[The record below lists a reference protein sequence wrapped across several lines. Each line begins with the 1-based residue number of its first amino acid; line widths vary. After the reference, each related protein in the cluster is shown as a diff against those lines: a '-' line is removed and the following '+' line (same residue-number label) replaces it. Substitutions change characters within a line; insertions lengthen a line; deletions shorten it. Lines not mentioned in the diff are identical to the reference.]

1 MNKKVVI
8 GIIVAVLVAV
18 IAFGEYLYYTASNST
33 MTEEEAEEYLSS
45 KQENEAIV
53 SNENTT
59 ETEEVI
65 PEDTLGNSKILIAYF
80 SRADENYKVGTVEV
94 GNTEI
99 MAGFIKEYLG
109 DKADTFK
116 IDTVKAYPAEYK
128 ECTDVA
134 KQEQN
139 EDARPEFKGDID
151 ISEYDT
157 IFLGYPIWWGDVPMV
172 INTFLEK
179 YDFSGKT
186 IIPFC
191 THEGSGN
198 AGTFTSLKNKMKDS
212 VVNTDGL
219 AIRGETARKEE
230 SRSTVENWLEGL
242 GF

>member
-94 GNTEI
+94 GNT
-99 MAGFIKEYLG
+99 
-109 DKADTFK
+109 
-116 IDTVKAYPAEYK
+116 
-128 ECTDVA
+128 
-134 KQEQN
+134 
-139 EDARPEFKGDID
+139 
-151 ISEYDT
+151 
-157 IFLGYPIWWGDVPMV
+157 
-172 INTFLEK
+172 
-179 YDFSGKT
+179 
-186 IIPFC
+186 
-191 THEGSGN
+191 
-198 AGTFTSLKNKMKDS
+198 
-212 VVNTDGL
+212 DGL